1 MTEQREY
8 QDNDEAGDDRLKET
22 ARSIDDYM
30 TNHREEMVRFL
41 CDLVSIKSVTYKEE
55 AAVSWYAE
63 KLKSFGFDEVRVD
76 PVGNCLGRVGNGKT
90 VLLCDAHID
99 TVEPGDPEE
108 WGFEPLQAKIENDT
122 IIGRGAGDD
131 KACLTGFAFAG
142 KAIKELGLGEN
153 FTFWVSASIAEEDV
167 EGSCVKAM
175 MEEAPDIQPDFILVG
190 EASEMRIIRGH
201 KGRALLKV
209 DVPGKAAHAS
219 AAWRGENA
227 LTKSIPLMQKID
239 AYNDFQ
245 EDPNLGSGSMEITN
259 LKCGSLSFN
268 TIPGK
273 VTVFI
278 DRRIACG
285 ESKKDL
291 LEEIAPYVDEVGGRA
306 SIDVEHV
313 TTYTGY
319 KIEQED
325 YFPSWI
331 IPEDHVLIRS
341 GKQAFRTLFERTAEV
356 GVWDFCSNAT
366 HLCGRTGIPSI
377 GFGPGDG
384 SLAHS
389 NQDSVP
395 VAELIDAAKFYSLFP
410 VIISNNTT

>member
-1 MTEQREY
+1 MTDQGEQRNS
-8 QDNDEAGDDRLKET
+8 DKVKGGSLKET
-22 ARSIDDYM
+22 AHSIHNYM
-30 TNHREEMVRFL
+30 DNHRDEMVQFL
-41 CDLVSIKSVTYKEE
+41 CDLVAIKSVTYAEE

-63 KLKSFGFDEVRVD
+63 KLKSFGFDEVRID
-76 PVGNCLGRVGNGKT
+76 PVGNCLARVGNGKS

-108 WGFEPLQAKIENDT
+108 WGFDPLQAKIENDT

-142 KAIKELGLGEN
+142 KALKELGLGEN

-167 EGSCVKAM
+167 EGSCVRAM
-175 MEEAPDIQPDFILVG
+175 MEEAADIKPDFILVG

-209 DVPGKAAHAS
+209 EVPGKAAHAS

-227 LTKSIPLMQKID
+227 LTKAIPLMQKID
-239 AYNDFQ
+239 DYDDFE
-245 EDPNLGSGSMEITN
+245 EDPNLGSGSIEITN
-259 LKCGSLSFN
+259 LKCGSLSLN

-278 DRRIACG
+278 DRRISRG
-285 ESKKDL
+285 ESKNEL
-291 LEEIAPYVDEVGGRA
+291 LEEISPWVDEVGGRA
-306 SIDVEHV
+306 SIDVERV

-319 KIEQED
+319 EIEQED

-331 IPEDHVLIRS
+331 LPKDHVLIRS
-341 GKQAFRTLFERTAEV
+341 GEETFSTLFERPAEV

-395 VAELIDAAKFYSLFP
+395 VAELIDAAKFYTLFP
-410 VIISNNTT
+410 VLLSHNA